1 MIAWLA
7 SLQPLLVGGVL
18 AGAGGLKVFGRGSE
32 VAARRSALARLVGR
46 DRAHGAYQLV
56 GGVELVLATLLVL
69 PPAQPAEAAAALV
82 LGVGML
88 AYLGYARIAAPQ
100 SSCGCL
106 GAKHVPVRARGF
118 VRAAV
123 LVAAS
128 AVALFAVDWWP
139 VALVERPF
147 ATVGLLAAEAA
158 LVVVLSPELDGG
170 WLLPL
175 RRLRLRIS
183 HPLAGRP
190 FEVPLASTVQ
200 QLHRSAA
207 YRSVVE
213 VLRSD
218 LLDSW
223 DEGEWR
229 ILTYSSRRDA
239 GSATAVFAVP
249 RLRYDPDAVRVVLV
263 PEPAGQPVGW

>member
-1 MIAWLA
+1 MIQWLA
-7 SLQPLLVGGVL
+7 SLQPPLLGGVL
-18 AGAGGLKVFGRGSE
+18 AWAGALKVFGRGAE
-32 VAARRSALARLVGR
+32 VAAGRSALARLVGR
-46 DRAHGAYQLV
+46 DRVYGTYQLV

-69 PPAQPAEAAAALV
+69 PPVHPAEAVAALL

-88 AYLGYARIAAPQ
+88 GYLAYARHAAPR
-100 SSCGCL
+100 STCGCL
-106 GAKHVPVRARGF
+106 GEKHAPVRARGF
-118 VRAAV
+118 ARAAV

-128 AVALFAVDWWP
+128 ALALLAVDWWP

-147 ATVGLLAAEAA
+147 ATLGLLAAQVA
-158 LVVVLSPELDGG
+158 LVVVLSPELDGA

-190 FEVPLASTVQ
+190 FEVPLASTVH
-200 QLHRSAA
+200 QLHRSDA

-229 ILTYSSRRDA
+229 ILTYSARRDS
-239 GSATAVFAVP
+239 GPATAVFAVP

-263 PEPAGQPVGW
+263 ADQAGHPVG